1 MHETFRV
8 ERYGTTRFF
17 AVYDATQALVC
28 VCVYRKGAQEV
39 ARRLQAL
46 DEAPRWADA
55 NGPAPEGAAPVVA
68 VEPAPWLL

>member
-1 MHETFRV
+1 MDTFRV

-17 AVYDATQALVC
+17 AVYDATNALVC

-46 DEAPRWADA
+46 DEAQHWVDV
-55 NGPAPEGAAPVVA
+55 NGPAHEVAAPA
-68 VEPAPWLL
+68 VEVEPTPWLL